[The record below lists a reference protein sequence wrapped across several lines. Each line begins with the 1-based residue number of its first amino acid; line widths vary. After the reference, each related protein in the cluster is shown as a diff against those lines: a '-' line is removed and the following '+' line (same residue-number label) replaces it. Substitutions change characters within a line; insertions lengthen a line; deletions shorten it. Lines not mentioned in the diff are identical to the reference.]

1 MNILKGPICDE
12 KDKIRIL
19 VVDDHPIVREGL
31 VHLINQQPDLIVCAE
46 AGNTKE
52 AINAIEKQPV
62 DLALVDMLLK
72 NTTGVQVT
80 KKIKL
85 QNPDILVLVFSMS
98 DEMIYIKHALEAGAR
113 GYIIKE
119 ELSEKI
125 IDAIRQ
131 VLAGKIYLS
140 RKLMQKFSK
149 RELDKLLAADSGKYS
164 D

>member
-1 MNILKGPICDE
+1 MNSVKGRIYDE
-12 KDKIRIL
+12 KDKARIL
-19 VVDDHPIVREGL
+19 VIDDHPIVREGL
-31 VHLINQQPDLIVCAE
+31 AHLINQQPDLIVCAE
-46 AGNTKE
+46 AGDAKE
-52 AINAIEKQPV
+52 ALKAIEKQPL

-80 KKIKL
+80 QKIKL
-85 QNPDILVLVFSMS
+85 RNPDILVLVFSMS

-113 GYIIKE
+113 GYIIKD

-140 RKLMQKFSK
+140 RKLIQKFSK
-149 RELDKLLAADSGKYS
+149 HELDKLLAADTGECSG
-164 D
+164 